1 MKERIYFS
9 IETKVREFYS
19 RMLFSILAA
28 ERGYSVVIG
37 SRGHLLRFKDK
48 LKKGIYLTNGNT
60 VRLSFISEMFK
71 KLGFKIGH
79 LDEEGAITYDY
90 EHHIWRYDFE
100 IFKKIDFFFCI
111 GERDKEAI
119 ISNNLEGNP
128 EKKITI
134 TGNSRFDLLK
144 ENFLKLYDS
153 DKKKIKE
160 KYGRFVLITTK
171 FPKINIIK
179 KEDNYNFL
187 KGSIESG
194 YIRRDN
200 DKYYAEESVKND
212 LKTKEELEYFLR
224 DIDKNFPDTKFI
236 LKPHPGEN
244 YQYWEEFS
252 KKIKQNNLII
262 VPVNEYQTNAFILA
276 SDFII
281 ASNCTTLLEAYLLKK
296 LGINFLPYSN
306 SRVQYELPKAIS
318 VNCYTTSEL
327 IDNVRSKLKI
337 KNFDRKELST
347 KEKNFLSFSIANV
360 NQSSAHKMLDCLEKF
375 KISDNTSDKFTIYS
389 FLYIYKFK

>member
-119 ISNNLEGNP
+119 ISNNLEGDP

-171 FPKINIIK
+171 FPKINLIK

-187 KGSIESG
+187 KGSIEMEQ
-194 YIRRDN
+194 
-200 DKYYAEESVKND
+200 YYMI
-212 LKTKEELEYFLR
+212 FH
-224 DIDKNFPDTKFI
+224 I
-236 LKPHPGEN
+236 
-244 YQYWEEFS
+244 
-252 KKIKQNNLII
+252 
-262 VPVNEYQTNAFILA
+262 
-276 SDFII
+276 
-281 ASNCTTLLEAYLLKK
+281 
-296 LGINFLPYSN
+296 
-306 SRVQYELPKAIS
+306 
-318 VNCYTTSEL
+318 
-327 IDNVRSKLKI
+327 
-337 KNFDRKELST
+337 
-347 KEKNFLSFSIANV
+347 
-360 NQSSAHKMLDCLEKF
+360 
-375 KISDNTSDKFTIYS
+375 
-389 FLYIYKFK
+389 